1 MDALTYWWKRAK
13 DAEAELE
20 KYKKILENNSIEEA
34 LNKLPVIDNESSYK
48 SKYKSPAPGRR
59 KD

>member
-13 DAEAELE
+13 EAEAELE
-20 KYKKILENNSIEEA
+20 KYKKIAEANSVENALSKLPAIENNNSI
-34 LNKLPVIDNESSYK
+34 YR
-48 SKYKSPAPGRR
+48 SPPPGRR